1 VILFQPLLLAKNPFS
16 GSSKFS
22 SLSDIYTKKIL
33 NPSYSYFLRA
43 PTFLD
48 RVNLCEKFEVI
59 PSADEMLAIKYLHN
73 TIAHKYLNENLIEIY
88 IETIRLSDRLLM
100 AILETEK
107 FYIKIKV

>member
-1 VILFQPLLLAKNPFS
+1 
-16 GSSKFS
+16 
-22 SLSDIYTKKIL
+22 
-33 NPSYSYFLRA
+33 
-43 PTFLD
+43 
-48 RVNLCEKFEVI
+48 
-59 PSADEMLAIKYLHN
+59 MLAIKYLHN